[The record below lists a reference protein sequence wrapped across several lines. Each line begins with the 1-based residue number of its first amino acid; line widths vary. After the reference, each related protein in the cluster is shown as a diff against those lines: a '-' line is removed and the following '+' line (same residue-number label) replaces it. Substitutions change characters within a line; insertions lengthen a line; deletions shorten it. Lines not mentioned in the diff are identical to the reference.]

1 MTEQDD
7 IPGLQARVHE
17 ALDRKRPLRIH
28 GGDSKAF
35 YGGAPVGDPL
45 DVTGHRGIVNYEPTE
60 LVLTARAGTPLA
72 KVEQVLAA
80 ENQMLP
86 FEPPD
91 YTGTATLGGAVA
103 SGLSGPRR
111 PWAGS
116 ARDLVLGLGLING
129 RGEHLRFGGQVMKNV
144 AGYDVSRVV
153 TGALGTLGVITEVS
167 LKVLPR
173 PERSSTHVLEQA
185 AVSAME
191 QVETW
196 FRQGLP
202 VTGAAH
208 DGRFLYLRL
217 EGTGHAVAAA
227 EKAVGG
233 EAMAE
238 PAPWWA
244 SLRDQRLPWFASG
257 DEQPLWR
264 IALPPISPPLALE
277 GDEFHDWNGQLRWL
291 RSSLPAHRIRERAA
305 ALGGHA
311 TLFRGDPGETEVFH
325 PLPAAVMALQTRL
338 KQAFDPQGIFNPG
351 RLWREL

>member
-7 IPGLQARVHE
+7 ITGLQARINA
-17 ALDRKRPLRIH
+17 ALEQKRPLRIH

-72 KVEQVLAA
+72 VVEQTLATQ
-80 ENQMLP
+80 NQMLP

-91 YTGTATLGGAVA
+91 YTGEATLGGAVA

-116 ARDLVLGLGLING
+116 ARDLVLGLRLING

-153 TGALGTLGVITEVS
+153 TGALGTLGVITEIS

-173 PERSSTHVLEQA
+173 PERSSSHVLVCTPA
-185 AVSAME
+185 SAMQ

-208 DGRFLYLRL
+208 DGLRLYLRL
-217 EGTGHAVAAA
+217 EGTGHAVTAA

-233 EAMAE
+233 ETIAD
-238 PAPWWA
+238 PDTWWV
-244 SLRDQRLPWFASG
+244 SMRDQRLPWFTS
-257 DEQPLWR
+257 DERPLWR
-264 IALPPISPPLALE
+264 IALPPLAPPLELE
-277 GDEFHDWNGQLRWL
+277 GEEFHDWNGQLRWL
-291 RSSLPAHRIRERAA
+291 RSSLPAHTIRERAA

-311 TLFRGDPGETEVFH
+311 TLFRGDAGETEVFH
-325 PLPAAVMALQTRL
+325 PLPRAVMAIQRRL